1 MVRMNDE
8 TQVCL
13 VHTIHEHL
21 LFVRQD
27 AGEVGSLQTTFPLSC
42 VPCASVGEVFVAL
55 PLEFVPAIVT
65 GLSIWEETGASI

>member
-1 MVRMNDE
+1 MNDE